1 MKQLPPYNQKIT
13 LDDEIKELERELATR
28 QRVYPEWTSGLNPK
42 LTPELASKRIAILQ
56 KAIER
61 LKAEKAKEGVQGS
74 IFGDI

>member
-56 KAIER
+56 KIKIK
-61 LKAEKAKEGVQGS
+61 LLGGV
-74 IFGDI
+74 IKPNKKNE